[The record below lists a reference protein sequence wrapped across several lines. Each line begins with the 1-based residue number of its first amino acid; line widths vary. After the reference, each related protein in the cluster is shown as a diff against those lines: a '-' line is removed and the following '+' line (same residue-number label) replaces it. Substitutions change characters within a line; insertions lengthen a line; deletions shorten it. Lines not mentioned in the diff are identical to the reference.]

1 MTRRE
6 VLHELTQLSAEER
19 LLLVQ
24 ELWDSIA
31 ADPAGSSWPLT
42 PEQERVLDER
52 LEAHRQRRALGQS
65 TGSSWNDV
73 KTRIRRGA

>member
-6 VLHELTQLSAEER
+6 VLHELTRLSAEER

-31 ADPAGSSWPLT
+31 ADPAGDSWPLT
-42 PEQERVLDER
+42 PEQVRVLDER
-52 LEAHRQRRALGQS
+52 LEAHHQRRALGQT

-73 KTRIRRGA
+73 KTRVRRGA